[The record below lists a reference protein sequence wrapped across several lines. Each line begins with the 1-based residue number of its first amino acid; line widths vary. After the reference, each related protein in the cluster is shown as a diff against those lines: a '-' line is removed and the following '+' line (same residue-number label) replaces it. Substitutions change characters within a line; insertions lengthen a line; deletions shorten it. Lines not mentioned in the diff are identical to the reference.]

1 MLNIIV
7 LFIIL
12 FVLLVVG
19 WRFSRSRKIQFAGE
33 LINRVNTSEKVIA
46 LTFDDGP
53 MPIYTEKVLEKLEPF
68 GIKATFF
75 LTGEAIENNPDLAKV
90 IVKCGHQIGNHSYS
104 HKKMVFVSSKFVKD
118 EIDKTNQL
126 ILETGYKGDTIFRPP
141 YGKKLFTLP
150 LYLRKKSIPTIMW
163 DIEPEKFVD
172 TNDPQNIVDYAVKN
186 TKPGSIILLHPMF
199 QSRKTTIESIPLMV
213 EKLLKKGF
221 KFVTVSELIDVKKVS
236 V

>member
-1 MLNIIV
+1 MFNVII
-7 LFIIL
+7 LFFIL
-12 FVLLVVG
+12 FVLIVIG
-19 WRFSRSRKIQFAGE
+19 WRFSRSRKIQFAGK
-33 LINRVNTSEKVIA
+33 LINRVNTNEKVIA

-53 MPIYTEKVLEKLEPF
+53 MPVYTEKVLEKLKPF

-75 LTGEAIENNPDLAKV
+75 LIGEEIEKNLDLAKT

-126 ILETGYKGDTIFRPP
+126 IRETGYKGETIFRPP
-141 YGKKLFTLP
+141 YGKKLITLP
-150 LYLRKKSIPTIMW
+150 LYLSKKSIPTIMW

-172 TNDPQNIVDYAVKN
+172 TKDPKNIVDYAVKN

-199 QSRKTTIESIPLMV
+199 LSRRTTIESIPFII
-213 EKLLKKGF
+213 EKLLEEGF
-221 KFVTVSELIDVKKVS
+221 KFVTVSELIDIKNVS

>member
-1 MLNIIV
+1 MLNVIV
-7 LFIIL
+7 LFFIL
-12 FVLLVVG
+12 FVLVIIT
-19 WRFSRSRKIQFAGE
+19 WRFSRSRKIQFVGE
-33 LINRVNTSEKVIA
+33 LIYRVNINEKVIA

-53 MPIYTEKVLEKLEPF
+53 MPVYTEKVLEKLEPF

-75 LTGEAIENNPDLAKV
+75 LTGEAIEENPDLAKT
-90 IVKCGHQIGNHSYS
+90 IVKRGHQIGNHSYS

-118 EIDKTNQL
+118 EIDKTNKL
-126 ILETGYKGDTIFRPP
+126 ILETGYTGETIFRPP

-172 TNDPQNIVDYAVKN
+172 TKIPENIANYAVKN

-199 QSRKTTIESIPLMV
+199 QSRSTTIESIPLMI
-213 EKLLKKGF
+213 EKLLEEGF
-221 KFVTVSELIDVKKVS
+221 KFVTVSELIAIKK
-236 V
+236 